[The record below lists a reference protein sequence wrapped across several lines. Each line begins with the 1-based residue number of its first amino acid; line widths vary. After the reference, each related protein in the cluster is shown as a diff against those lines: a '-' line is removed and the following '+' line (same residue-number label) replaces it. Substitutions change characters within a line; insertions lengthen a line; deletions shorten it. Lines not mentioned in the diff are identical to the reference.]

1 METKII
7 EQIEFNR
14 NIEINKF
21 WGIKEYPEGVILNLT
36 VTDLNTDVE
45 LTTTILL
52 QNKDV
57 GNMLGITVGIYNL
70 DIRISKLGKSSNIKG
85 DGYDIIFLLK
95 KKIPKLTEFLQ
106 INIDDDWLVDYV
118 YDLLEAE
125 LELANEEE
133 LKEAK
138 LIKETEEML
147 NKQFRSF

>member
-52 QNKDV
+52 QNKDI

-70 DIRISKLGKSSNIKG
+70 DIRISKLGKSSNIKE
-85 DGYDIIFLLK
+85 DGYDIIFLLE

-106 INIDDDWLVDYV
+106 IDIDDDWLVDYV
-118 YDLLEAE
+118 YDLLEG
-125 LELANEEE
+125 E
-133 LKEAK
+133 LKK
-138 LIKETEEML
+138 LNEVTLKYLKAIHKTEEML
-147 NKQFRSF
+147 NRQFNHG